1 MKTFGRYLFGF
12 LLIISLIISVE
23 AVAQKDKKDEKKS
36 KLEREREEREKKEA
50 EKQEKEQK
58 EREKKEKNK
67 NGEDKKS
74 DSKTDTTKK
83 DNRFKN
89 LFMKEFEPVAKSSAI
104 RPNQLFF
111 VNINEVPFYENEM
124 ELSVINKFQRD
135 KDWKRLHPKL
145 LEYVS
150 KFGISNFLDLN
161 SMDMVWQLARLSEY
175 LGKKEVAKDVYRL
188 ILKHYRGDIKEAKR
202 RYDSLTKLEKELYV
216 ELDRYYEM
224 VELRKHVDTL
234 RPPMGVLVNMGEEV
248 NSQFEDY
255 GVTISRDDQ
264 VLIFTSQRLPEE
276 VNGKKPNKKK
286 LDENIFMS
294 KRIGDDEDFWEPA
307 YPFKDLNTNFN
318 EGSPCISADGNTI
331 IFSRCHTP
339 DGMGDCDLYVSRRID
354 GKYWSEPEN
363 LGANINSPVWD
374 SHPSFSLTEDTL
386 FFASDRA
393 GGFGGIDIYYSAKD
407 NLGNWG
413 AAKNIGPVVN
423 TRKNEVSPFM
433 HHKHN
438 VLYFSSDGQILNY
451 GDFDI
456 YKAYWK
462 EEAWTE
468 PKNIGPLVNGEGREF
483 YFAID
488 SKSNKIYYAKS
499 EPGNESNLDLHSFPM
514 PMEAQPMAIVRFS
527 GKVTEATTGEV
538 FEGEISLIDLDTHIE
553 IMPKKLREDGSFEFE
568 LIDNKRYMLIVQ
580 GENFFRLEEVFFL
593 KGEKEM
599 EIATKSIKSI
609 KFESIEFDNNSAKLK
624 PEMENDLHLVINF
637 LVDYPNYNLKIAG
650 HTDSSGNPADNLKLS
665 QQRANSIAEYI
676 VNYGKLNKNRIK
688 AKGYGSTKPIVA
700 KEETESDKKMNRR
713 VEFQIYKGEAP
724 EED

>member
-1 MKTFGRYLFGF
+1 MKTFGKYLYGF
-12 LLIISLIISVE
+12 LMIICLVISVE
-23 AVAQKDKKDEKKS
+23 AIAQKDKKNDKKS

-50 EKQEKEQK
+50 EKREKQEDKDKGKKNKDKTSTEK
-58 EREKKEKNK
+58 SETEKKE
-67 NGEDKKS
+67 
-74 DSKTDTTKK
+74 
-83 DNRFKN
+83 NRFKN
-89 LFMKEFEPVAKSSAI
+89 LFMKEFEPTMKASAI

-111 VNINEVPFYENEM
+111 VNINETPFYLNEE
-124 ELSVINKFQRD
+124 ELSIINKFQRD

-150 KFGISNFLDLN
+150 KFGINNFLDLS

-234 RPPMGVLVNMGEEV
+234 RPPTGVLMNMGEEV

-276 VNGKKPNKKK
+276 INGKKPSKKK

-339 DGMGDCDLYVSRRID
+339 DGMGDCDLYVSRRIE

-433 HHKHN
+433 HHKYN
-438 VLYFSSDGQILNY
+438 VLYFSSDGQIVNY

-456 YKAYWK
+456 YKAYWS
-462 EEAWTE
+462 EGAWTE

-527 GKVTEATTGEV
+527 GKVTEETTGEV
-538 FEGEISLIDLDTHIE
+538 FEGEISLIDLDTRIE

-624 PEMENDLHLVINF
+624 PEMENDLHLIINF
-637 LVDYPNYNLKIAG
+637 LVDYPNYNLKISG

-665 QQRANSIAEYI
+665 QQRANSIADYI
-676 VNYGKLNKNRIK
+676 VNYGKLDKNRIK
-688 AKGYGSTKPIVA
+688 PKGYGSTKPIISP
-700 KEETESDKKMNRR
+700 ESTEADKKMNRR
-713 VEFQIYKGEAP
+713 VEFKIYKGEEP
-724 EED
+724 VED